1 MDVIQR
7 PYHTV
12 VSELIAME
20 NDPRTYLETV
30 FNRIDQSETEYLC
43 TSLVSAWASLL
54 IFDPHTSLQNCERI
68 LHEATLERNIL
79 WKPYYLLVKISA
91 LSMLMRLSEMKACL
105 DEVQLTNGKSG
116 DLYCSLLLS
125 VNLAIYNLRKQD
137 ILKAELQI
145 QKTAEMLEEVTESYV
160 QADIT
165 YRLGSLFAFQRKHDV
180 AMGYFVQCF
189 QLSNRH
195 HYRLKAIQTC
205 TDLIA
210 TNAHLGNYARVEKL
224 YRYGLSLSDKLQ
236 IPAFAIG
243 LHFNMGLQFKLRG
256 VLHEAIECYLKSLEE
271 LKKLEHKIPQTEFN
285 IYNNLGNVMNQ
296 TGEHEKAL
304 DYQAKALSIAID
316 TGNVALQM
324 QIIMNMGLTMIGMKR
339 YADALPY
346 FTKPEKYYT
355 KTKNYELL
363 CNVLRSQGL
372 LYQESKDYK
381 RAFKVMEKLDSV
393 HIKLLRQVKNDY
405 SAHSGK
411 LLDTFL
417 SDTQKLK
424 VQLATT
430 QQKLLRFIPETY
442 IGSSPA
448 SRKVVSNAMLAA
460 MYPES
465 GVFINGESG
474 TGKEVVAQMI
484 HSHSARREQPYI
496 TVNCASISPNLFES
510 EFFGHIRGSFTGA
523 SQDKQGF
530 FQLANNGS
538 LFLDEI
544 SEMPIEFQAKLLRAI
559 DTKRV
564 IPVGKGKEVKI
575 NCKIIASSNHDI
587 HELIKANKFR
597 LDLFHRINTI
607 EILIPPLRERPEDI
621 PELLEHFVHRYALET
636 NKAIPEI
643 RQDFIDKLL
652 RYPFQGNVRELKNI
666 VERIFI
672 LFYEPVWGAEILNN
686 LSSFITGDVLPQS
699 RGIADLKNIER
710 GMIIDALKKCNW
722 KQSEAAKLLNLTE
735 STLCRKIKRLQ
746 IHK

>member
-1 MDVIQR
+1 
-7 PYHTV
+7 
-12 VSELIAME
+12 
-20 NDPRTYLETV
+20 
-30 FNRIDQSETEYLC
+30 
-43 TSLVSAWASLL
+43 
-54 IFDPHTSLQNCERI
+54 
-68 LHEATLERNIL
+68 
-79 WKPYYLLVKISA
+79 
-91 LSMLMRLSEMKACL
+91 
-105 DEVQLTNGKSG
+105 
-116 DLYCSLLLS
+116 
-125 VNLAIYNLRKQD
+125 
-137 ILKAELQI
+137 
-145 QKTAEMLEEVTESYV
+145 
-160 QADIT
+160 
-165 YRLGSLFAFQRKHDV
+165 
-180 AMGYFVQCF
+180 
-189 QLSNRH
+189 
-195 HYRLKAIQTC
+195 
-205 TDLIA
+205 
-210 TNAHLGNYARVEKL
+210 
-224 YRYGLSLSDKLQ
+224 
-236 IPAFAIG
+236 
-243 LHFNMGLQFKLRG
+243 
-256 VLHEAIECYLKSLEE
+256 
-271 LKKLEHKIPQTEFN
+271 
-285 IYNNLGNVMNQ
+285 
-296 TGEHEKAL
+296 
-304 DYQAKALSIAID
+304 
-316 TGNVALQM
+316 
-324 QIIMNMGLTMIGMKR
+324 
-339 YADALPY
+339 
-346 FTKPEKYYT
+346 
-355 KTKNYELL
+355 
-363 CNVLRSQGL
+363 
-372 LYQESKDYK
+372 
-381 RAFKVMEKLDSV
+381 
-393 HIKLLRQVKNDY
+393 
-405 SAHSGK
+405 
-411 LLDTFL
+411 
-417 SDTQKLK
+417 
-424 VQLATT
+424 
-430 QQKLLRFIPETY
+430 
-442 IGSSPA
+442 
-448 SRKVVSNAMLAA
+448 MLAA